1 MASGEAVMCACFPGR
16 VDPGVCA
23 DGHSKATG
31 GGALGGKRVLLWT
44 CIDEQTVEGMDES
57 KQWNLDYAVECA
69 TYCKHGALP
78 DDGFAPRA
86 VLLGESGPNTT
97 PVQFCS

>member
-16 VDPGVCA
+16 VDPGVSA

-44 CIDEQTVEGMDES
+44 CIDES
-57 KQWNLDYAVECA
+57 KQWRAWTRASSGIWTMLWSAQRTASMVHCRMMDLLP
-69 TYCKHGALP
+69 ALYY
-78 DDGFAPRA
+78 
-86 VLLGESGPNTT
+86 
-97 PVQFCS
+97 